1 MLLISVLL
9 LISST
14 YINNVWNIISNTLR
28 NVLGHSDDQLNL
40 GRDLRPGGG
49 GGSVEAATQ

>member
-9 LISST
+9 LIST
-14 YINNVWNIISNTLR
+14 YINNVWYIISNTLR

-49 GGSVEAATQ
+49 GSSMEATTQ